1 MMLNDI
7 VKQPLKQNW
16 ALSVKNLLSR
26 LGFMDVWVA
35 QGVGNKEAFLE
46 IFKLRVKDIF
56 IQDWHSRLDNSTRA
70 RCFITFAKFQY
81 QQYLDILNIEKY
93 RKSLSKLR
101 LSSHRLEVE
110 VGRWVRPNKIQYEN
124 RKCKICKVLEDE
136 FHFLFECPIY
146 MELRNMYISKY
157 FWQRPNMIK
166 FVELLTT
173 EHRKT
178 LVKLGIFVE
187 KAFQIRKQ
195 IMPL

>member
-1 MMLNDI
+1 MPKVQMLDLI
-7 VKQPLKQNW
+7 LFVQL
-16 ALSVKNLLSR
+16 
-26 LGFMDVWVA
+26 
-35 QGVGNKEAFLE
+35 
-46 IFKLRVKDIF
+46 KLRISIYV
-56 IQDWHSRLDNSTRA
+56 S
-70 RCFITFAKFQY
+70 Y
-81 QQYLDILNIEKY
+81 
-93 RKSLSKLR
+93 
-101 LSSHRLEVE
+101 V
-110 VGRWVRPNKIQYEN
+110 IQYEN
-124 RKCKICKVLEDE
+124 RKCKICKVLEDK